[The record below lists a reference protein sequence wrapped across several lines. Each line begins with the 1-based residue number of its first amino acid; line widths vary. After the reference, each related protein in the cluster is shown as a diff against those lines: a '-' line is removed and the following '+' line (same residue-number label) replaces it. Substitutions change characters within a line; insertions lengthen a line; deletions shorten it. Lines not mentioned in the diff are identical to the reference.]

1 VRKYVPMLFVL
12 LIASTMTSF
21 LQLGIQQ
28 AHAAERPIKVG
39 ITNFKEM
46 NMNHTRFSPGPWH
59 MD

>member
-39 ITNFKEM
+39 ITNFNEM
-46 NMNHTRFSPGPWH
+46 NMNHTRFSPGP
-59 MD
+59 